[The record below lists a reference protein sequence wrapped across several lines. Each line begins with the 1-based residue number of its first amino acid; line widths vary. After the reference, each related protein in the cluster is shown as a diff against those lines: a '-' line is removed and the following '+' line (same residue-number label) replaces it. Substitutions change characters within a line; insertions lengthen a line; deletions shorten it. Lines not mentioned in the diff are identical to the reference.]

1 MEDLTNFE
9 AIVVLAVILSR
20 LIVPLFIIRFPLPAI
35 VACLI
40 IDGVDQSIFQT
51 LAPDAELAGY
61 QSYDKALDIYYL
73 VIAYIATLRN
83 WTNQRAVYVARFLI
97 FWRLVGVVFFELGVP
112 LPLGLEE
119 VLGERGWLFIFPNV
133 FEYFF
138 IFYESVRLF
147 WDPRRMNKAVVIGAA
162 AFIWIFIKLPQEWWI
177 HIAQLDTTD
186 FIKED
191 IFGVDVSTGWVD
203 TFMAKPWIVVIAVI
217 AVIAAAALLWW
228 AAKRYLPP
236 RDRPITIDADA
247 ETGREVPPERLQAE
261 REHMMQR
268 VFRPGLWEKYALI
281 VLTTIIFAQ
290 MLEVHA
296 EPVGLSIIVAVIIIG
311 NAAIST
317 AFERRGF
324 GPRNAL
330 LQFVVTGVVN
340 LGILIAVL
348 LGLSILEGG
357 ELPYQ
362 RLGFLLLLM
371 TLLTVLH
378 DRYRPEYVAR
388 FRKGDATAD
397 EAAPAV

>member
-1 MEDLTNFE
+1 MEDLTGFE
-9 AIVVLAVILSR
+9 AIIVLAVLLSR
-20 LIVPLFIIRFPLPAI
+20 LVVPLFIPRFPLPAI
-35 VACLI
+35 IACLV
-40 IDGVDQSIFQT
+40 IDGVDQSIFQA

-112 LPLGLEE
+112 LPLGLED

-147 WDPRRMNKAVVIGAA
+147 WDPRRMSKAVVMGAA

-186 FIKED
+186 FIKEQ
-191 IFGVDVSTGWVD
+191 IFGVDPSTGWAD
-203 TFMAKPWIVVIAVI
+203 TFAAKPWVVVLAIVAV
-217 AVIAAAALLWW
+217 VAATALLWW

-236 RDRPITIDADA
+236 RDRPLTIDADA
-247 ETGREVPPERLQAE
+247 EPGREVPPERLQE
-261 REHMMQR
+261 QREHMMR
-268 VFRPGLWEKYALI
+268 HVFRPGLWEKYALI
-281 VLTTIIFAQ
+281 VLTSIIFAQ
-290 MLEVHA
+290 MLDVHA
-296 EPVGLSIIVAVIIIG
+296 EPVPLSIIIAVIVVG

-324 GPRNAL
+324 GPKNAL
-330 LQFVVTGVVN
+330 LQFIVTGLVN
-340 LGILIAVL
+340 LGILVAIL
-348 LGLSILEGG
+348 LGLLLLEDG
-357 ELPYQ
+357 ELPFQ

-378 DRYRPEYVAR
+378 DRYRP
-388 FRKGDATAD
+388 
-397 EAAPAV
+397 